1 MALGD
6 GTTWDETT
14 PTDGTSAVQIDDYNR
29 DLRLGF
35 RSRFAMEHEMP
46 ASQSSTAEGGKHKF
60 LTLQAQDVKPTVSG
74 TQIAALYA
82 DTVNGLSFEKS
93 DGTVVPI
100 VVGNTLYGAAV
111 TITASSG
118 AALAL
123 TGTQFPVSTGLLGLN
138 FAVTYGSTSHGGSVP
153 LISGFATTQCSTIV
167 SIRTLKQPG
176 ENAAGGDEYTNVCTV
191 NHSNRVV
198 TCSVSGGGYG
208 YTGTVNWIV
217 VGAK

>member
-6 GTTWDETT
+6 GITWDETT

-60 LTLQAQDVKPTVSG
+60 LTLQAQAIKPTVSG

-82 DTVNGLSFEKS
+82 DTANNLSFEKS
-93 DGTVVPI
+93 DGTVIPI
-100 VVGNTLYGAAV
+100 VVGTAVVGGAV
-111 TITASSG
+111 IPTSG
-118 AALAL
+118 LALAL
-123 TGTQFPVSTGLLGLN
+123 TGTQFPVSIGLLGLN
-138 FAVTYGSTSHGGSVP
+138 FAVTYGSTSHGGTVP

-167 SIRTLKQPG
+167 SIKTLQQPG
-176 ENAAGGDEYTNVCTV
+176 EDAAGGANYTNTCTI
-191 NHSNRVV
+191 NHSSRVV
-198 TCSVSGGGYG
+198 TCSVSGYG